1 MTKFKLLIF
10 LALPQT
16 LPEHRQTPSIVMSV
30 SLHIQQNNR
39 VTNFSSHRARVLV
52 NVYRHKLLALLQYL
66 NSENVCHVNV
76 CIEKKCPKGN
86 LHQFNSLPL
95 MLNK

>member
-30 SLHIQQNNR
+30 SLHVQQNNR
-39 VTNFSSHRARVLV
+39 VTNFSSHRARVPV
-52 NVYRHKLLALLQYL
+52 NVYRHKLLALLQHL

-76 CIEKKCPKGN
+76 CIEKKVSKR
-86 LHQFNSLPL
+86 QSLSI
-95 MLNK
+95 